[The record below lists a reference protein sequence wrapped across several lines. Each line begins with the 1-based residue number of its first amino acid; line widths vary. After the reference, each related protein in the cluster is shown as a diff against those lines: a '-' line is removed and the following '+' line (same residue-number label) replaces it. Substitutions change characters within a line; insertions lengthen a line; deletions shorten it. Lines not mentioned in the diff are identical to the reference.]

1 MSSVSL
7 MTSASFKKAWAHWT
21 DWPLLQTNLM
31 NLFASIRRSLSFNPS
46 NFLRQD
52 INADSFDMMY
62 NVLNGLWFWC
72 GTDSKDTTN
81 FTKFQIYL
89 VSRWLV

>member
-1 MSSVSL
+1 MSSVPL
-7 MTSASFKKAWAHWT
+7 ITSASFKKANAMLT
-21 DWPLLQTNLM
+21 VPPLSHTWVI

-62 NVLNGLWFWC
+62 VLNDL
-72 GTDSKDTTN
+72 
-81 FTKFQIYL
+81 
-89 VSRWLV
+89 